1 MPHAD
6 GPVEPAGRDE
16 HDGALVQLACRLA
29 TAAGTAAAAGR
40 AATVAEGLAT
50 GTKSSA
56 TDLVT
61 VHDRAAEQLV
71 VDALREERPDD
82 AVVGEEGAAVA
93 GGSGYAWFVDPI
105 DGTTNFVYGLASW
118 CTSVAVTHDGDP
130 VAGAVYVPATG
141 ELFAARRGG
150 GATLDGV
157 PIRCTDRADL
167 RLALVATGF
176 AYDADRRRAQAATLA
191 RLIGEIRDVRRLGS
205 AAIDLCHVACGR
217 VDAYY
222 EQHLNAWDVAAGALI
237 AREAGAVV
245 SDYAGGAPDPSNLLA
260 AAPGIHG
267 ALRALLQP

>member
-1 MPHAD
+1 MPPAD
-6 GPVEPAGRDE
+6 GPVDRAG
-16 HDGALVQLACRLA
+16 HDAHDAALLELACRLA

-40 AATVAEGLAT
+40 AAAVAEGLAT

-61 VHDRAAEQLV
+61 AHDRAAEQLV
-71 VDALREERPDD
+71 VEALRDERPHDSI
-82 AVVGEEGAAVA
+82 VGEEGTAVA
-93 GGSGYAWFVDPI
+93 GGSGYEWFVDPI

-118 CTSVAVTHDGDP
+118 CTSVAVALDGEA
-130 VAGAVYVPATG
+130 VAGAVYVPPSG
-141 ELFAARRGG
+141 ELFAARRGA

-157 PIRCTDRADL
+157 AIRCTDCHDV

-176 AYDADRRRAQAATLA
+176 GYDAGRRREQAGTLA

-245 SDYAGGAPDPSNLLA
+245 SDWAGGPPDPSNLLA
-260 AAPGIHG
+260 ASPGVH
-267 ALRALLQP
+267 ASLLALLRA